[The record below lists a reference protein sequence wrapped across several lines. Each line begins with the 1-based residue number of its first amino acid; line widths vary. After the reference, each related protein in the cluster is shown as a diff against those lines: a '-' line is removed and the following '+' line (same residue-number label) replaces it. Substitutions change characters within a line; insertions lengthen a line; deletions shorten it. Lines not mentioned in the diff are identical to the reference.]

1 MDGIKKML
9 NTLTEYAVVNVLA
22 SCESGHRDRT
32 VGFSLSFHFR
42 AVFSVIST
50 PRTISPG
57 LS

>member
-1 MDGIKKML
+1 MIKKML

-22 SCESGHRDRT
+22 SCESGHRDMT
-32 VGFSLSFHFR
+32 VGFSLSSHFR